1 MGTKTRGSETEPV
14 TLCPKVAQVQQRLKL
29 TSTGSTVV
37 SGLFDAGL
45 SKAIPVTVESN
56 RARLRTDRQH

>member
-29 TSTGSTVV
+29 SSTGGSTVV
-37 SGLFDAGL
+37 SGLFYAGL
-45 SKAIPVTVESN
+45 SKVMSAPPVVDN
-56 RARLRTDRQH
+56 

>member
-1 MGTKTRGSETEPV
+1 MPEGGAGATKTEADS
-14 TLCPKVAQVQQRLKL
+14 
-29 TSTGSTVV
+29 STGSTVV